1 MKPTKPPPS
10 SEAFED
16 RVLSRMLA
24 MKPDPKVAPP
34 PQKKPAKKP
43 PKK

>member
-1 MKPTKPPPS
+1 MAQSKNPPEPL
-10 SEAFED
+10 ED

-24 MKPDPKVAPP
+24 MPPDPKVTPKP
-34 PQKKPAKKP
+34 KKKAKKP

>member
-1 MKPTKPPPS
+1 MKNPKKPQPL
-10 SEAFED
+10 ED

-24 MKPDPKVAPP
+24 MPPDPKVAPP
-34 PQKKPAKKP
+34 PKKKPAKKP